1 MMDETLT
8 LLESFLNSN
17 ECLEVQS
24 GGTLIDTNTL
34 INRVYDAIFINQYTN
49 GYSVKV
55 GKYEFHKDSKVFAID
70 TASMMSTFVDYT

>member
-1 MMDETLT
+1 MMDESQT

-24 GGTLIDTNTL
+24 GSTLIDTNTL
-34 INRVYDAIFINQYTN
+34 INRVYDAIFINQYTYS
-49 GYSVKV
+49 YSVKV
-55 GKYEFHKDSKVFAID
+55 GKYEFYKDSKVFAID